1 MKYLKENKSR
11 VYIHFKQ
18 KVDVFQKVNFCDLGS
33 IHKGGEMGDLKG
45 GALKIFYTEKGG
57 T

>member
-18 KVDVFQKVNFCDLGS
+18 KVDIFQKVNFCDLGS

-45 GALKIFYTEKGG
+45 GGG
-57 T
+57 LENFLH